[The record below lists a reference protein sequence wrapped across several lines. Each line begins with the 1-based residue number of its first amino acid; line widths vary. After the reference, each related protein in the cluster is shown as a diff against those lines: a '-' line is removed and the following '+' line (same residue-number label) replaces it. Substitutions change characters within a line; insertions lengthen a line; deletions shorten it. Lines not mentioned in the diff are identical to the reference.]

1 MFSLFGL
8 LLCLLWCAVDIVAVN
23 RGFGLNTKQS
33 IIAGMGLF
41 AVQMIGVLCGGVAV
55 ALIAEPIVRH
65 FFGNSEATIGI
76 SLLTGYASVPVST
89 YLVGLWWL
97 KQYQLPRMEKP
108 DRLFVKTVA
117 AALPLVQLFCLLFR
131 CLTVD
136 KRYTGSEKGRL
147 KTLNLGFQTTFCPD
161 GAVFICWRSDKG

>member
-1 MFSLFGL
+1 MFMTSGL

-33 IIAGMGLF
+33 IIAGMSLF
-41 AVQMIGVLCGGVAV
+41 AVQMIGVLCGGGAV

-65 FFGNSEATIGI
+65 FYGNSEAAIGI
-76 SLLTGYASVPVST
+76 SLLTAYASVPVFT

-97 KQYQLPRMEKP
+97 KQYQLPRMEKS

-117 AALPLVQLFCLLFR
+117 AALPLVQVILFVVSLFNG
-131 CLTVD
+131 L
-136 KRYTGSEKGRL
+136 
-147 KTLNLGFQTTFCPD
+147 
-161 GAVFICWRSDKG
+161 

>member
-1 MFSLFGL
+1 MFMTSGL

-41 AVQMIGVLCGGVAV
+41 AVQMILALCGVWAV
-55 ALIAEPIVRH
+55 ALVVESIVRH
-65 FFGNSEATIGI
+65 FFENSEAAIDIG
-76 SLLTGYASVPVST
+76 LLTVYASVPVFT

-97 KQYQLPRMEKP
+97 KQYQLTMMEKP

-117 AALPLVQLFCLLFR
+117 AALPLVQVILFVVSLSN
-131 CLTVD
+131 
-136 KRYTGSEKGRL
+136 G
-147 KTLNLGFQTTFCPD
+147 
-161 GAVFICWRSDKG
+161 

>member
-1 MFSLFGL
+1 MGKIRSDWGREIAEN
-8 LLCLLWCAVDIVAVN
+8 LCL
-23 RGFGLNTKQS
+23 GFGCRGKGFFAKVSKQS
-33 IIAGMGLF
+33 IIAGMSLF
-41 AVQMIGVLCGGVAV
+41 AVQMIGALCVGVAV

-117 AALPLVQLFCLLFR
+117 AALPLVQVILFVVSLSN
-131 CLTVD
+131 
-136 KRYTGSEKGRL
+136 G
-147 KTLNLGFQTTFCPD
+147 
-161 GAVFICWRSDKG
+161 